1 MGDRLRNF
9 LAWGVLT
16 GALFSRAAQAEN
28 KEFFDTTGGEIKE
41 NTGKYNGINEEE
53 AITKKG
59 QEILNRFRDGRK
71 SSNVTQTS
79 RYSKILEHH
88 DEDFDGVTD
97 HDGAA
102 NALEGGMEDVALK
115 GKKLRGAERQ
125 KELNKGVEE
134 HDKACREALIK
145 KDPTADTSVCD
156 SPSAILVN
164 KGAAHGGE
172 ADEHRVYELKKEAVE
187 KAKAAG
193 KQYGEQ
199 AIAEAGEWGDDPTPE
214 GTKGIKDKDGRI
226 RSMRVKNGKTGGEDV
241 VKIAPDID
249 LMKSEYSYLEQLK
262 DYQTN
267 LEWKSLR
274 AARLAGYESDKGVI
288 DQFAGIWGKKGMTD
302 QQKEQEVARRID
314 EMSKIGSEDVCINT
328 PKTKA
333 TLPDERSGECK
344 DKTDETQSLNEAYQI
359 VALRPQLDSLR
370 EQLRNKPSNKPG
382 SAREKKEQQ
391 QTLAQIQNCLGRDVW
406 CPGES
411 NVRRARAQA
420 RRAGGGGAKAS
431 IAAQKAADKINPFTA
446 VQGDPGGT
454 YKDTREYN
462 MNRLAAAN
470 AGGLDNFM
478 KVMGSADF
486 SEGTDKKTDTKPFAQ
501 MKAEWEAA
509 KKAADIVQ
517 GKQKDAE
524 RQRGLQNP
532 NSANQYKGQNFDTK
546 NMNTVK
552 LFGRMRGRDGTTF
565 QTEAMPGPGGM
576 PAPGAPPAPPRR
588 RAPGAFVGGPGAPSA
603 LPGLQ

>member
-1 MGDRLRNF
+1 MGDRLRNL

-16 GALFSRAAQAEN
+16 GSLFSLAAHAGN
-28 KEFFDTTGGEIKE
+28 DFFDTTGGSTKE
-41 NTGKYNGINEEE
+41 DTGKFNGIDDEE

-71 SSNVTQTS
+71 SSNVSQAS

-102 NALEGGMEDVALK
+102 NALEGGMESVALK
-115 GKKLRGAERQ
+115 GQKLSGNKR
-125 KELNKGVEE
+125 KEALAKGVEE
-134 HDKACREALIK
+134 QDKACRKALE
-145 KDPTADTSVCD
+145 KDPNADLSVCD
-156 SPSAILVN
+156 SPSTVLVN
-164 KGAAHGGE
+164 KGAAHGKDS
-172 ADEHRVYELKKEAVE
+172 DEHRVYELKKEAVD
-187 KAKAAG
+187 KATAAG
-193 KQYGEQ
+193 KQYGER
-199 AIAEAGEWGDDPTPE
+199 AAAEAGEWGDDPTPE
-214 GTKGIKDKDGRI
+214 GTKGIKDADGRI
-226 RSMRVKNGKTGGEDV
+226 RSMRVKNAKTGGEDV

-274 AARLAGYESDKGVI
+274 AARLAGAESDKGVI

-302 QQKEQEVARRID
+302 QQKEQEVAQRIY
-314 EMSKIGSEDVCINT
+314 EMQNLGTYPLCVNGGNQKNQVQVQ
-328 PKTKA
+328 
-333 TLPDERSGECK
+333 PDNGQCPTNMPEEI
-344 DKTDETQSLNEAYQI
+344 SLNEAYEH
-359 VALRPQLDSLR
+359 VGLRDKLDSIR
-370 EQLRNKPSNKPG
+370 QQLRSKAKPKTAQAQKS
-382 SAREKKEQQ
+382 QQ
-391 QTLAQIQNCLGRDVW
+391 QDVGEIKNCLGRDVW
-406 CPGES
+406 CPGAS
-411 NVRRARAQA
+411 NLGRAQA
-420 RRAGGGGAKAS
+420 QARKAAGGGAAGKA
-431 IAAQKAADKINPFTA
+431 AADKAVAKMEAYKP

-462 MNRLAAAN
+462 MNRLSAAN

-478 KVMGSADF
+478 KVMSSADF
-486 SEGTDKKTDTKPFAQ
+486 NANTDNKTDTKPFAQ

-524 RQRGLQNP
+524 RQKGLDKNP
-532 NSANQYKGQNFDTK
+532 NGYKGQQFDTK

-552 LFGRMRGRDGTTF
+552 LFGRMRGRDGGTF
-565 QTEAMPGPGGM
+565 QVEAMPGPGGM
-576 PAPGAPPAPPRR
+576 PAPGTPPPPPRR
-588 RAPGAFVGGPGAPSA
+588 RAPGGFVGGAGAPSA
-603 LPGLQ
+603 LPGLK